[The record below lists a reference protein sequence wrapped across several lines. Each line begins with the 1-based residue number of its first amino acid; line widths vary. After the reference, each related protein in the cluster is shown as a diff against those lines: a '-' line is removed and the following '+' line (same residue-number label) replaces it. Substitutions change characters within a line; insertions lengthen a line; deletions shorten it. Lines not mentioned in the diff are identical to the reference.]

1 MTKNLRH
8 CLRFF
13 SYILKQRETDIVYR
27 AQNHSFYV
35 QFSHSPLQIG
45 LTHGIIVMC
54 LIIITKGKKF
64 HDTEQK
70 ISIT

>member
-27 AQNHSFYV
+27 AQNHSFLCAIFTQSIANRINTWYN
-35 QFSHSPLQIG
+35 SH
-45 LTHGIIVMC
+45 VFNYYNE
-54 LIIITKGKKF
+54 GK
-64 HDTEQK
+64 E
-70 ISIT
+70 IS